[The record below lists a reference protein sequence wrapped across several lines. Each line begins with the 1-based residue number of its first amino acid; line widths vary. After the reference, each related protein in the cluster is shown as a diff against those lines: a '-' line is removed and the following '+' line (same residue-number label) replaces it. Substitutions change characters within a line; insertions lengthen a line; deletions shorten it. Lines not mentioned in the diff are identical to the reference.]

1 MSTAAERLKN
11 LREYL
16 TERGGDGFIIPR
28 TDAYQGEYV
37 APCDER
43 LAWLTGFTGS
53 AGMAIVLKDKAA
65 IFVDGRYTLQAKNQ
79 VDAEFYE
86 ICSLENFPPCAW
98 AKKNLQTGQKIF
110 YDPWLHTLNDK
121 IRAQDVCDTVGA
133 SFVPI
138 TENVIDKLWVDR
150 PSLPSSPVQIHDLIY
165 AGIPASEK
173 RQLVAKT
180 LKEKRANATLITAPD
195 SIAWLLNIRGNDIP
209 HTPIVQAFA
218 MVWEDTRVDLFLN
231 PSKVSPEIK
240 SYLGEDVQIKDV
252 ASLEN
257 WLHNLKDKTILI
269 DPASTPLTLLHKLE
283 ACHLLHSLDPC
294 TLPKAIKNPIEA
306 QGARQAHIQ
315 DGVAVTRFLA
325 WLFTTAQT
333 EDLNEANAA
342 EKLLSFRQQN
352 SLFTGTSFDTISGVG
367 PNGAI
372 VHYRVTP
379 DSNRQFDLNTI
390 YLVDSGGQY
399 LNGTTDITR
408 TVAIGTPTLEQ
419 KDRFTRVL
427 KGHIAIAS
435 SLFPVGTTG
444 SQLDPLARHALWQAG
459 LDYDHGTGHG
469 VGSFLSVHEGPHR
482 ISKAPSSI
490 ALKPGMIVSNE
501 PGYYKTNEYGIR
513 IESLVIVVE
522 KGIPSQGERAL
533 LGFETLTQAPID
545 TNLVDI
551 ALLTA
556 QERDW
561 LNEYH
566 ATVRTTLLPYLE
578 GNDAQWLEKATQE
591 I

>member
-1 MSTAAERLKN
+1 MSTAATRLKN
-11 LREYL
+11 LRQHLNEI
-16 TERGGDGFIIPR
+16 GGDGFLIPR

-53 AGMAIVLKDKAA
+53 AGIAIVLKNKAA

-79 VDAEFYE
+79 VDTELYE

-98 AKKNLQTGQKIF
+98 SKKNLQKGQKIF

-121 IRAQDVCDTVGA
+121 IRAKDVCDSVGA

-138 TENVIDKLWVDR
+138 TENAIDKLWLDR
-150 PSLPSSPVQIHDLIY
+150 PSPPSSPVLIHDLIY
-165 AGIPASEK
+165 AGVSSIEK
-173 RQLVAKT
+173 RQLIAKVV
-180 LKEKRANATLITAPD
+180 KEKHANATLITAPD

-218 MVWEDTRVDLFLN
+218 LVWEDARVDLFLN
-231 PSKVSPEIK
+231 PSKISPEIK
-240 SYLGEDVQIKDV
+240 SYLGEDVQIKDA
-252 ASLEN
+252 ASLEK
-257 WLHNLKDKTILI
+257 WLHNLNDKTILI
-269 DPASTPLTLLHKLE
+269 DPASTPLSLLHQLE
-283 ACHLLHSLDPC
+283 TCHLLHSPDPC
-294 TLPKAIKNPIEA
+294 ALPKAIKNPIEA
-306 QGARQAHIQ
+306 EGARQAHIQ

-325 WLFTTAQT
+325 WLFTTAKT
-333 EDLNEANAA
+333 EDLNEVNAA
-342 EKLLSFRQQN
+342 EKLLSFRQQS
-352 SLFTGTSFDTISGVG
+352 SLFTDTSFDTISGVG

-372 VHYRVTP
+372 VHYRATLE
-379 DSNRQFDLNTI
+379 SNRQFDQNTI

-399 LNGTTDITR
+399 SNGTTDITR
-408 TVAIGTPTLEQ
+408 TVAIGTPTPEQ

-444 SQLDPLARHALWQAG
+444 SQLDPLARHALWQVG

-469 VGSFLSVHEGPHR
+469 VGSFLSVHEGPQR

-522 KGIPSQGERAL
+522 KGIPSNGERNL
-533 LGFETLTQAPID
+533 LGFETLTQVPID
-545 TNLVDI
+545 INLVDI
-551 ALLTA
+551 TLLTP

-561 LNEYH
+561 LNGYH
-566 ATVRTTLLPYLE
+566 ATVRKTLLPHLAE
-578 GNDAQWLEKATQE
+578 SDAQWLKKATQA

>member
-1 MSTAAERLKN
+1 M
-11 LREYL
+11 
-16 TERGGDGFIIPR
+16 
-28 TDAYQGEYV
+28 
-37 APCDER
+37 
-43 LAWLTGFTGS
+43 
-53 AGMAIVLKDKAA
+53 
-65 IFVDGRYTLQAKNQ
+65 
-79 VDAEFYE
+79 
-86 ICSLENFPPCAW
+86 
-98 AKKNLQTGQKIF
+98 
-110 YDPWLHTLNDK
+110 
-121 IRAQDVCDTVGA
+121 
-133 SFVPI
+133 
-138 TENVIDKLWVDR
+138 
-150 PSLPSSPVQIHDLIY
+150 
-165 AGIPASEK
+165 
-173 RQLVAKT
+173 
-180 LKEKRANATLITAPD
+180 
-195 SIAWLLNIRGNDIP
+195 
-209 HTPIVQAFA
+209 
-218 MVWEDTRVDLFLN
+218 
-231 PSKVSPEIK
+231 
-240 SYLGEDVQIKDV
+240 
-252 ASLEN
+252 
-257 WLHNLKDKTILI
+257 
-269 DPASTPLTLLHKLE
+269 
-283 ACHLLHSLDPC
+283 
-294 TLPKAIKNPIEA
+294 
-306 QGARQAHIQ
+306 
-315 DGVAVTRFLA
+315 
-325 WLFTTAQT
+325 
-333 EDLNEANAA
+333 
-342 EKLLSFRQQN
+342 
-352 SLFTGTSFDTISGVG
+352 FTGTSFDTISGVG

-444 SQLDPLARHALWQAG
+444 SQLDPLARHALWQVG

-551 ALLTA
+551 ALLTT